1 MFIAYNNNNNITL
14 FMLTVIYVI
23 HLSKFF
29 FFFLKRINMYSFV
42 HDDGSTHP
50 QMEGGI
56 QNWSCAASIQIARAN
71 FTCKE

>member
-23 HLSKFF
+23 HLSKF

>member
-1 MFIAYNNNNNITL
+1 
-14 FMLTVIYVI
+14 MLTVIYVI

-29 FFFLKRINMYSFV
+29 FLKRINMYSCA

-50 QMEGGI
+50 QMEGDPELEL
-56 QNWSCAASIQIARAN
+56 QHLSRSRAN